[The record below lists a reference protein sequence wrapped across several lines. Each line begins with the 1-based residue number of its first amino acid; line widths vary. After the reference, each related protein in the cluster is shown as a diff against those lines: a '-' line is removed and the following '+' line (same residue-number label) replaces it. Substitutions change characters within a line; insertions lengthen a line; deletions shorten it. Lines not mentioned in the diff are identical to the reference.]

1 MGKRWQG
8 PACCAGVTKTL
19 QIVQRK
25 MLPTH
30 HLEISDCFPTC
41 LHNCRSWVWTSSLA
55 TTSCGRCCSGC
66 PGWLLC
72 CSSSCCCCAPRAPA
86 ISTSSWGRWRR
97 PKRVREIL
105 GSPGCSYTTRSVTY
119 WCTSIVARQSSL
131 VNLIQ

>member
-1 MGKRWQG
+1 MGCTMNPDAR
-8 PACCAGVTKTL
+8 
-19 QIVQRK
+19 
-25 MLPTH
+25 
-30 HLEISDCFPTC
+30 
-41 LHNCRSWVWTSSLA
+41 
-55 TTSCGRCCSGC
+55 CSGSC
-66 PGWLLC
+66 NLSREMSCNELRCKPQPVLQCKRQRGLQCKLQHELQGGLQCEGRGELLC

-97 PKRVREIL
+97 PKRLREIL